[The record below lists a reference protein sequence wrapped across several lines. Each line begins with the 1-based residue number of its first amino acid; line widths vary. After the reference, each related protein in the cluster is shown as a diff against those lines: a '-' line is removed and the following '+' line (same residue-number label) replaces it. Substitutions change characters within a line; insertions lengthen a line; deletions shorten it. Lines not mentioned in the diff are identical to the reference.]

1 MKKEELTM
9 KISNLIGK
17 ELRKNDYTIINGVL
31 YKRSISESQSIHSK
45 SDISRFKYSYLLD
58 GKINLNNDWFLDK
71 IENFNYEYIYNF
83 ENELNIENIKDLEY
97 ENKINIKNFDT
108 YRSYLKVVSKNDL
121 KNNNLVIFKQ
131 IITLK
136 LIRYLYKIIN
146 NKKMI
151 NMYSTLEYST
161 YLLAKFISKSDL
173 DIQINKLLKKL
184 DSEKIEMIGSIY
196 NEYIVIIEQQI
207 IYLI

>member
-121 KNNNLVIFKQ
+121 KNDNLVIFKQ